1 MICTFLLVEAQANFQ
16 EKEIGLMYG
25 LRADTF
31 SAFPNRR
38 SGVESPASDSS
49 EPDLSS
55 SKFHFL
61 ERGTKERLAA
71 HLEKEECFKDV
82 LVDSDHDTDEYQEY
96 QRNYIVEAL
105 EKDAYYIGFLAARA
119 RCSTRGEWLH
129 VMAVLVVL
137 WASILCQVG
146 MTLFMRFDGITWRQ
160 LANQTVV
167 EDISMPL
174 VLQRYEE
181 LHVNSLLLVMGMWV
195 FFLQFVVEENQV
207 SIFLRALNS
216 SDDGC
221 FDTVT
226 FLKLAKRTV
235 SPLMLVAGMHIL
247 IMSKSN
253 TEVLLNCTALSFVVG
268 LDDIAISAVCPKLTS
283 AMLKFHF
290 RFKKRLNIDR
300 MDESPIFSYSGVA
313 KILAV
318 MFSACLWCVLAT
330 QRLNVY
336 NISIVF

>member
-1 MICTFLLVEAQANFQ
+1 
-16 EKEIGLMYG
+16 MYG
-25 LRADTF
+25 LRADTL
-31 SAFPNRR
+31 SALPNTERR
-38 SGVESPASDSS
+38 RLAVDSPASDSS
-49 EPDLSS
+49 EPDLSN

-71 HLEKEECFKDV
+71 HLEKEECFEDA
-82 LVDSDHDTDEYQEY
+82 LVDSDHDTDEYREY
-96 QRNYIVEAL
+96 QRNYIVAAL

-226 FLKLAKRTV
+226 FLKLAKRIV

-283 AMLKFHF
+283 AMLKFHS

-318 MFSACLWCVLAT
+318 MFSACLWCMLAT
-330 QRLNVY
+330 KRFNVY
-336 NISIVF
+336 DISIVF